1 MHVRRR
7 FGQRPV
13 RQVRL
18 DLEIL
23 SAVEAGAQR
32 VTAARVTLELGRT
45 AQRELA
51 PNAVAQ
57 LQGGRIAAA
66 AREICWSG
74 GHLCQARVGYVVAGH
89 VLPRGLRQGVRV
101 AVHRHRYQGAV
112 VVDLVVEYNTF
123 FIVIVNIIFL
133 NYYIAHIICFFS
145 FAGFVCASVCHTH
158 DIDVTRHT
166 LTDANVLL
174 LALLAIIAVPG
185 RATVERHRRTGI
197 LAVLAQAQPLQIA
210 VALVQAV
217 TLGAIVAAPVV

>member
-74 GHLCQARVGYVVAGH
+74 GHLSQARVGYVVAGH

-101 AVHRHRYQGAV
+101 AVHRRRYQGAV

-123 FIVIVNIIFL
+123 FIVIVNIIIF
-133 NYYIAHIICFFS
+133 
-145 FAGFVCASVCHTH
+145 
-158 DIDVTRHT
+158 
-166 LTDANVLL
+166 
-174 LALLAIIAVPG
+174 
-185 RATVERHRRTGI
+185 
-197 LAVLAQAQPLQIA
+197 
-210 VALVQAV
+210 
-217 TLGAIVAAPVV
+217 

>member
-7 FGQRPV
+7 LGQRPV

-23 SAVEAGAQR
+23 AAVEAGAQR

-45 AQRELA
+45 AQRKLA

-74 GHLCQARVGYVVAGH
+74 VHLSQARVGYVVAGH

-101 AVHRHRYQGAV
+101 AVHRRRYQGAV
-112 VVDLVVEYNTF
+112 VVDLVIKYNACL
-123 FIVIVNIIFL
+123 IVIANIYQAL
-133 NYYIAHIICFFS
+133 
-145 FAGFVCASVCHTH
+145 SVMYS
-158 DIDVTRHT
+158 RY
-166 LTDANVLL
+166 
-174 LALLAIIAVPG
+174 
-185 RATVERHRRTGI
+185 
-197 LAVLAQAQPLQIA
+197 
-210 VALVQAV
+210 
-217 TLGAIVAAPVV
+217 